1 MNIIGHKYV
10 YLTFSSILLLASVIA
25 LMVWK
30 LNVGID
36 FTGGSVIELEFTQ
49 GTVPTVDNMKQV
61 LAPLNL
67 GDVTIQSIGEKGMM
81 LRFRDVDE
89 ATHQNML
96 SAMGGLQGPK
106 ETVER
111 RFDTIGPTVGKE
123 LRTQSFVS
131 IGLTA
136 LGIMLYLAWAFRR
149 VSKPVASWKYG
160 VVAVSAFVHD
170 VIIPVGVFAFLGHF
184 YGVVVDSLF
193 ITALLTVMGFSVHDT
208 IVIFDRIRE
217 NLAKLKAPEPYE
229 VTVNRSVNET
239 ISRSI
244 NTTLTVLIVLLA
256 IFFFGG
262 VTTKYF
268 ALALIVG
275 IIFGTYSSIFVAS
288 PLLVIWEKAQRKNRN
303 KS

>member
-10 YLTFSSILLLASVIA
+10 YLTFSGILLLVSVFA
-25 LMVWK
+25 LLVWK

-36 FTGGSVIELEFTQ
+36 FTGGSVMELEFTQ
-49 GTVPTVDNMKQV
+49 GMVPTTDSIKQI
-61 LAPLNL
+61 LAPLNV
-67 GDVTIQSIGEKGMM
+67 GDMTIQPIGEKGMM

-89 ATHQNML
+89 ATHQQML
-96 SAMGGLQGPK
+96 SALGGLHGPK

-111 RFDTIGPTVGKE
+111 RFDTIGPIVGKE
-123 LRTQSFVS
+123 LRTQSFIA

-136 LGIMLYLAWAFRR
+136 VGIVLYLAWAFRR

-160 VVAVSAFVHD
+160 VVAVSAFIHD
-170 VIIPVGVFAFLGHF
+170 VTIPVGVFAFLGHF
-184 YGVVVDSLF
+184 YGVSVDALF

-217 NLAKLKAPEPYE
+217 NLAKLKYAEPYE

-239 ISRSI
+239 ISRSV
-244 NTTLTVLIVLLA
+244 NTSFTVLMVLLA

-268 ALALIVG
+268 SLALIVG

-288 PLLVIWEKAQRKNRN
+288 PLLVIWEKAQRKRGR
-303 KS
+303 